1 MNNQKWVLSGVLMGA
16 AFVAVFSGDI
26 AVAVILMVASVGVT
40 I

>member
-1 MNNQKWVLSGVLMGA
+1 MNDQEVVSGLLMGA
-16 AFVAVFSGDI
+16 AFVALLSGDI